1 MNVLKHLAII
11 MDGNG
16 RWAKQQSK
24 ARTQGHRQGII
35 TLRQITTWCAKN
47 NIAYLS
53 LYAFS
58 TENWSRPKSEVSFLM
73 QMLQE
78 YLDKER
84 PTYLENNIRFKAIG
98 DLQKFTPTLRQ
109 TILALEQD
117 TATNSAL
124 TQVLALNYGARDEI
138 ARACS
143 KIVCQKL
150 EGSMQELISA
160 HLDTAGMPDVDLLVR
175 TGGEMRLSNFLL
187 WQCSYAELFFS
198 PVLWPDF
205 TPAHLQEI
213 IKIFKQRQRK
223 FGKI

>member
-24 ARTQGHRQGII
+24 ARTQGHRQGIT

-109 TILALEQD
+109 TI
-117 TATNSAL
+117 
-124 TQVLALNYGARDEI
+124 
-138 ARACS
+138 
-143 KIVCQKL
+143 
-150 EGSMQELISA
+150 
-160 HLDTAGMPDVDLLVR
+160 
-175 TGGEMRLSNFLL
+175 
-187 WQCSYAELFFS
+187 FS
-198 PVLWPDF
+198 PR
-205 TPAHLQEI
+205 ARHRH
-213 IKIFKQRQRK
+213 K
-223 FGKI
+223 